1 MYNIDINSE
10 EKLLIIT
17 MNDYI
22 TEEKSLSF
30 FVDYM
35 KITKTIVTSEYI
47 CILDIYGLKA
57 ASDDLIN
64 ILIQAQELIYNSA
77 FKISY
82 SILPQFAISNSQ
94 LEKIGEE
101 EHILD
106 NTIITRN
113 FADVLRLINIEKL
126 YELSA

>member
-1 MYNIDINSE
+1 
-10 EKLLIIT
+10 